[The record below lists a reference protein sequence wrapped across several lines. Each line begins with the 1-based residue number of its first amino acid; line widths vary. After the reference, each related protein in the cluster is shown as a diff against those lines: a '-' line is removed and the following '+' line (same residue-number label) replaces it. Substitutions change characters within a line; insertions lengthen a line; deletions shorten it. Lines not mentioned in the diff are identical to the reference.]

1 MGMSHLKQLVLARLC
16 AVWRRSSAGW
26 LLVAIY
32 ASQIL
37 GADGVCCDNYCEKL
51 FNEDTCKNGQ
61 PNNLCSEDDHGI
73 CSCIWITTGDF
84 VNYHCLANIE
94 EPPSSGLAVR
104 TMLFIVIPIVGVLCC
119 CGMTTCWC
127 LRHLGGYEE
136 EVYNQETG
144 EITRVRR
151 QSVVRGM
158 GEFRRRMSVVSVART
173 GSSGGAER
181 SGSLNPNRRA
191 SSVAFRLASV
201 GRALSFRRTPSGGR
215 SPWGGDGEGGS
226 SGLQRKRPA
235 VLQTDVFGR
244 TGSDQLPSA
253 VDSPTP
259 RSQHQSLTHVG
270 SVPRSPHHSLTKIGS
285 AVQRGSPSYVAPI
298 VTPLRQASL
307 TSPDA
312 PSAAVVFTERPPM
325 RPAPV
330 FQLGPQPLSPTAAQA
345 MRTPR
350 RYLPHDIA

>member
-1 MGMSHLKQLVLARLC
+1 MDNPTTFALK
-16 AVWRRSSAGW
+16 
-26 LLVAIY
+26 
-32 ASQIL
+32 
-37 GADGVCCDNYCEKL
+37 
-51 FNEDTCKNGQ
+51 
-61 PNNLCSEDDHGI
+61 
-73 CSCIWITTGDF
+73 
-84 VNYHCLANIE
+84 
-94 EPPSSGLAVR
+94 
-104 TMLFIVIPIVGVLCC
+104 
-119 CGMTTCWC
+119 MTTEFAHAYGSLPEISLIIIVLQTSGTAVIRFSSQNDAVHRDPDRGCIVLLWYDNM
-127 LRHLGGYEE
+127 LVPSASWRDEE